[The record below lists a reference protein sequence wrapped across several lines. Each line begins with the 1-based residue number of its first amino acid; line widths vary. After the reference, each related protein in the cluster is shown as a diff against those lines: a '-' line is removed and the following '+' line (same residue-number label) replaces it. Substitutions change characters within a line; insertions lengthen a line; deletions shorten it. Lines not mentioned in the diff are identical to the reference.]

1 MAYRVLANSVLLI
14 HLGFILFVLLGGVLV
29 YWKRKILFLH
39 IPAAAW
45 GAFVEFSGWICP
57 LTPLENLFR
66 NKAGQMGYSGD
77 FLENYITQIIYL
89 EGLTQEMQ
97 IVFGIIVL
105 VFNSV
110 IYGWLIKNWMSAR
123 KSHTKD

>member
-1 MAYRVLANSVLLI
+1 
-14 HLGFILFVLLGGVLV
+14 
-29 YWKRKILFLH
+29 
-39 IPAAAW
+39 
-45 GAFVEFSGWICP
+45 
-57 LTPLENLFR
+57 
-66 NKAGQMGYSGD
+66 MGYSGD